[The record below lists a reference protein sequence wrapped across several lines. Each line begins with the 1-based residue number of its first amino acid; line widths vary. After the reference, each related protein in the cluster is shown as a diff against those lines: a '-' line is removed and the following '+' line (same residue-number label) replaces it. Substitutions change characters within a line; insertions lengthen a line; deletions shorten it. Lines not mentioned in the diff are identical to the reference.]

1 MNTTTYGAPI
11 PAPAYLAAVRS
22 PVGLGVAV
30 SLLLVAVIITDMLS
44 IASGGYLYV
53 LLRELPDSAAALDA
67 VSHAGNR
74 QLYYDLTG
82 MLQSLLYFSTGI
94 VYVCWLYRLRD
105 NAEVFAPGAH
115 RHGRSWTGW
124 GWLIPVVNLWF
135 PRRVTLDIWNASRS
149 AESQA
154 TTSRPGHGL
163 INLWW
168 GFWLA
173 EGLFALVGGVSYEAA
188 ESIDRTNASI
198 GLLVLSDV
206 FDIVCAVLTVR
217 LVRTLTHMQ
226 HIKVMAGRSGRG
238 GESQVQVAHDMR

>member
-1 MNTTTYGAPI
+1 M
-11 PAPAYLAAVRS
+11 
-22 PVGLGVAV
+22 
-30 SLLLVAVIITDMLS
+30 IITDILS

-53 LLRELPDSAAALDA
+53 LLRGLPDSAAALDA

-74 QLYYDLTG
+74 QLYYDLAG
-82 MLQSLLYFSTGI
+82 MLQSLLYLSTGI

-115 RHGRSWTGW
+115 RRGRSWTGW
-124 GWLIPVVNLWF
+124 CWLIPVVNLWF

-149 AESQA
+149 AEAQA
-154 TTSRPGHGL
+154 TTSRPGHEL

-173 EGLFALVGGVSYEAA
+173 EGLFALVGGVAYEVA
-188 ESIDRTNASI
+188 ASI
-198 GLLVLSDV
+198 GQATAGIGLLAISDV
-206 FDIVCAVLTVR
+206 FDIVCAVLALR

-226 HIKVMAGRSGRG
+226 HIKMLAGRSALDG
-238 GESQVQVAHDMR
+238 GTEGPRRNMTWPSRRR